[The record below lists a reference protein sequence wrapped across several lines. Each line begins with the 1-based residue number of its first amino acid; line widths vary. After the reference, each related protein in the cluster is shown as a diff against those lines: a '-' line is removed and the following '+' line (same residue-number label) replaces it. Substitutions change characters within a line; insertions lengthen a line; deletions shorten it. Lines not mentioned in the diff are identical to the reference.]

1 MKKFLDI
8 IFLRSNNLSYISENI
23 KDLTK
28 KTSANKIFQ
37 AINSFTSESEIRYV
51 GGCIRKIINKE
62 KVDDIDLATNLVPE
76 QVCEALK
83 KKNISYYKTGIEHG
97 TITAEINGEKFEITS
112 LRQDVFTDGRHA
124 KVKFSTNW
132 KDDSLR
138 RDFTINSIYSD
149 GDGNLFDPHNGKKDL
164 EDGLVNFIGD
174 AGQRIKEDY
183 LRILRYLRFFI
194 NYSKNPHDT
203 EIIKKLKMN
212 IDGVS
217 KLSKERLLD
226 ELKKIIQL
234 SIIEKL
240 SKDKISLELFSI
252 IFPEL
257 KDIKIFSN
265 LDRSKK
271 MLLQDEDFIFFLSLM
286 IIDDTDNTDYFL
298 YKFNLSKKDQKRIKV
313 IHNFYKEKKQK
324 KIFTEN
330 IMNTFFYYNGKQAV
344 TDILKFKLIK
354 SKKNLKIYEE
364 LIKLFETKSKP
375 IMPINADML
384 MTKYKVPE
392 GKELGDK
399 LKLIENEWVNNNF
412 QISDT
417 KLENIINN

>member
-1 MKKFLDI
+1 M
-8 IFLRSNNLSYISENI
+8 
-23 KDLTK
+23 
-28 KTSANKIFQ
+28 
-37 AINSFTSESEIRYV
+37 
-51 GGCIRKIINKE
+51 
-62 KVDDIDLATNLVPE
+62 VPE

-83 KKNISYYKTGIEHG
+83 KENISYYKTGIEHG

-149 GDGNLFDPHNGKKDL
+149 SDGNLFDPHNGKKDL

-174 AGQRIKEDY
+174 ADQRIKEDY

-234 SIIEKL
+234 STIERL

-313 IHNFYKEKKQK
+313 IHNFYKEKTQK

-330 IMNTFFYYNGKQAV
+330 SMNTFFYYNGKLAV

>member
-28 KTSANKIFQ
+28 KTSANKIFE
-37 AINSFTSESEIRYV
+37 AVNSFTSESEIRYV

-83 KKNISYYKTGIEHG
+83 KENISYYKTGIEHG

-174 AGQRIKEDY
+174 ADQRIKEDY

-234 SIIEKL
+234 STIERL

-313 IHNFYKEKKQK
+313 IHNFYKEKMQK

-330 IMNTFFYYNGKQAV
+330 SMNRFLYYNGKQAV

>member
-28 KTSANKIFQ
+28 KTSANKIFE

-83 KKNISYYKTGIEHG
+83 KENINYYKTGIEHG
-97 TITAEINGEKFEITS
+97 TVTAEINGEKFEITS

-164 EDGLVNFIGD
+164 ENGLVNFIGD
-174 AGQRIKEDY
+174 ADQRIKEDY

-234 SIIEKL
+234 STIERL
-240 SKDKISLELFSI
+240 SKDKISLELFNI

-271 MLLQDEDFIFFLSLM
+271 TLLQDEDFIFFLSLM
-286 IIDDTDNTDYFL
+286 IVDDTDNTDYFL

-313 IHNFYKEKKQK
+313 IHSFYKEKIQK
-324 KIFTEN
+324 KIFTQN
-330 IMNTFFYYNGKQAV
+330 NMNVFFYYNGKQAV
-344 TDILKFKLIK
+344 LDILKFKLIK

-364 LIKLFETKSKP
+364 LIKLFKTKSKP

>member
-23 KDLTK
+23 KGLTK
-28 KTSANKIFQ
+28 KTSANKIFE

-76 QVCEALK
+76 QICEALK
-83 KKNISYYKTGIEHG
+83 KENINYYKTGIEHG
-97 TITAEINGEKFEITS
+97 TVTAEINGEKFEITS

-164 EDGLVNFIGD
+164 ENGLVNFIGD
-174 AGQRIKEDY
+174 ADQRIKEDY

-234 SIIEKL
+234 STIERL

-271 MLLQDEDFIFFLSLM
+271 MLLQNEDFIFLLSLM

-313 IHNFYKEKKQK
+313 IHNFYKEKMQK

-330 IMNTFFYYNGKQAV
+330 SMNAFFYYNGKQAV

>member
-8 IFLRSNNLSYISENI
+8 IFLRSNNLSYISKNI

-217 KLSKERLLD
+217 KLSKERMLD

-298 YKFNLSKKDQKRIKV
+298 YKFNLSKKDQKRVKV